1 MPGIGQNLQSG
12 LRLNSIL
19 NMELAYILIGGGV
32 ALLLWVLFTYNGLVS
47 LRNRVREAWS
57 QIDVQ
62 LKRRS
67 SLIPNLVETVKGY
80 AKHEKQVFEEVTRA
94 RSALVGAKS
103 PHEAAAANDMLSG
116 ALKSLFAIAEAYPN
130 LRASENFKQ
139 LQEEISD
146 TETKVAA
153 SRQFYNT
160 NVLDLNNSLEQV
172 PSAWI
177 GKIFDFQKEDFFRAT
192 EEEKK
197 DVEVKF

>member
-1 MPGIGQNLQSG
+1 MGMFG
-12 LRLNSIL
+12 LPMIL
-19 NMELAYILIGGGV
+19 GV
-32 ALLLWVLFTYNGLVS
+32 GLVVIVLWLLAMYNS
-47 LRNRVREAWS
+47 LVTLRNRVREAWS

-80 AKHEKQVFEEVTRA
+80 AKHEKSVFEEVTKARA
-94 RSALVGAKS
+94 EMLGAKN
-103 PHEAAAANDMLSG
+103 PGDAAKANDMLSG
-116 ALKSLFAIAEAYPN
+116 ALKSLFAVAENYPK
-130 LRASENFKQ
+130 LEASENFKE

-160 NVLDLNNSLEQV
+160 AVLDYNNSLQTV
-172 PSAWI
+172 PNAWFASMF
-177 GKIFDFQKEDFFRAT
+177 GFGPEEFFKAT

>member
-1 MPGIGQNLQSG
+1 M
-12 LRLNSIL
+12 IL
-19 NMELAYILIGGGV
+19 YIVLGV
-32 ALLLWVLFTYNGLVS
+32 VIVIALWLLLTYNSLVT

-80 AKHEKQVFEEVTRA
+80 AKHEKEVFENVTKA
-94 RSALVGAKS
+94 RSALMSAKN
-103 PHEAAAANDMLSG
+103 PKEAATADNMLTG
-116 ALKSLFAIAEAYPN
+116 ALKSLFAVAESYPN

-160 NVLDLNNSLEQV
+160 NVLDLNNNLETF
-172 PSAWI
+172 PSNIA
-177 GKIFDFQKEDFFRAT
+177 GSIFGFQKEEFFKAV
-192 EEEKK
+192 EEDKK